1 MASRRRFTDAH
12 THLDRFAEAN
22 LPEVLAAAHRA
33 GVAWIVT
40 AGMDLPSS
48 QRAIDLAKE
57 HGGVLA
63 SVGFHPWVAADG
75 LPAGACDA
83 LSGLAAQGPV
93 VAIAEVGIDF
103 VGDAFTGRSYA
114 AAPGPRRAQ
123 EAALRAQIGVAREV
137 GLPLVI
143 HCRGAY
149 ERLLA
154 ILGEERAHRV
164 GGAIHNFDADLGTA
178 HRLLDLGFLLS
189 FGGAIT
195 DPDARTLRGLV
206 GRLPLDGMLLET
218 DAPYMPLHGEEAAPN
233 EPSRVV
239 RVAQAVAQHAGID
252 EERLVEATF
261 TNFTRCFRPDETG
274 G

>member
-1 MASRRRFTDAH
+1 MVSRRRFTDAH
-12 THLDRFAEAN
+12 THLDRFAEAD
-22 LPEVLAAAHRA
+22 LPEVLAAARRA

-57 HGGVLA
+57 HEGVLA

-75 LPAGACDA
+75 LPPGACDA

-103 VGDAFTGRSYA
+103 VGNAFTGRSYA
-114 AAPGPRRAQ
+114 AAAPRRAQ
-123 EAALRAQIGVAREV
+123 EAALRAQIGVAREL

-149 ERLLA
+149 EQLLR

-164 GGAIHNFDADLGTA
+164 GGVVHNFDADLGTA
-178 HRLLDLGFLLS
+178 HHLLDLGFLLS

-195 DPDARTLRGLV
+195 DPAAGALRELV

-239 RVAQAVAQHAGID
+239 RVARAVAQHAGID
-252 EERLVEATF
+252 EERLVEATG

-274 G
+274 A